1 LRRVNLW
8 SAPDEGEQFG
18 LLIGIVRDRQVGA
31 KYARRTEL
39 SGEYLS
45 GGKAR

>member
-1 LRRVNLW
+1 VNLRP
-8 SAPDEGEQFG
+8 APDEGEQVG
-18 LLIGIVRDRQVGA
+18 LLIAIVRDRHVGA